1 MNTENKAKE
10 IQSRINQLIE
20 EKAASLAD
28 IQVEIDKAVERE
40 AAAVAE
46 MKIAMESTNVEAY
59 QEAKSKK
66 LAASNALE
74 MYRARLKQL
83 TERKFLTEAESDEV
97 IDELLEYED
106 VLKEDFMKS
115 LEAPL
120 KKLNELYKEYIA
132 RVDEAEKIISRWT
145 NEIHANYRN
154 FHGIYP
160 NGNNRSERPLPVHNL
175 PVTGCPASDITGKY
189 LRSITNHVAQLE
201 K

>member
-10 IQSRINQLIE
+10 IKSRINQLIE
-20 EKAASLAD
+20 EKAASLAE

-46 MKIAMESTNVEAY
+46 MKVAMESTNVEAY

-106 VLKEDFMKS
+106 VLKEDFM
-115 LEAPL
+115 
-120 KKLNELYKEYIA
+120 N
-132 RVDEAEKIISRWT
+132 
-145 NEIHANYRN
+145 
-154 FHGIYP
+154 
-160 NGNNRSERPLPVHNL
+160 
-175 PVTGCPASDITGKY
+175 
-189 LRSITNHVAQLE
+189 
-201 K
+201 

>member
-10 IQSRINQLIE
+10 IKNRINQLIE
-20 EKAASLAD
+20 EKAASLAE

-40 AAAVAE
+40 AAAVNE
-46 MKIAMESTNVEAY
+46 MKIAMESTNVDAY

-132 RVDEAEKIISRWT
+132 RVDEAENIISRWT
-145 NEIHANYRN
+145 SEIHSNYRN
-154 FHGIYP
+154 FYGIYA
-160 NGNNRSERPLPVHNL
+160 NGTNRSDKPVSVHNI

-189 LRSITNHVAQLE
+189 IRNMTHHIPQLE